1 LTYFIEY
8 FIVIWILKTSIN
20 SFHES
25 PGCSVKIMQIQ
36 SMTGFGK
43 GAAGNFKV
51 EIRSVNHKNL
61 DIQLSIPAYMYS
73 YEPEIKKLVKN
84 RFQRGRID
92 IYMTRQE
99 GDGRK
104 LTLNTFSAKKYYDVF
119 VSLKEELS
127 LSGNVSLE
135 LLASQKDIF
144 LMDEPVVEVSEFY
157 DALDM
162 ALKGLEETRIEEG
175 RNLAEDISGRIESLN
190 KRLIVIDNKR
200 TEVIAGAKEALLQ
213 RLKELLGDTPIDES
227 RIIQETAVLIERSD
241 ITEEIVR
248 TRSHL
253 KGFEGLLKSE
263 DPSGKKMDF
272 IIQELRREVNTI
284 GSKTS
289 DVEITE
295 NVIEMKHELEKIREQ
310 AQNLQ

>member
-1 LTYFIEY
+1 M
-8 FIVIWILKTSIN
+8 K
-20 SFHES
+20 
-25 PGCSVKIMQIQ
+25 IQ

-73 YEPEIKKLVKN
+73 YEPEIKKSVKQ

-92 IYMTRQE
+92 IYMPRQE

-104 LTLNTFSAKKYYDVF
+104 LTLNASAARKYYDVF

-127 LSGNVSLE
+127 LPDNVSLE

-144 LMDEPVVEVSEFY
+144 LMDEPVVEAAEFY
-157 DALDM
+157 DALDA
-162 ALKGLEETRIEEG
+162 ALKELEDSRIEEG
-175 RNLAEDISGRIESLN
+175 RHLAEDISGRIDLINKYLTVIEN
-190 KRLIVIDNKR
+190 KRA
-200 TEVIAGAKEALLQ
+200 EVTAGAKAALLE
-213 RLKELLGDTPIDES
+213 RLKELLDNTPIDES
-227 RIIQETAVLIERSD
+227 RIIQETAILIERSD

-248 TRSHL
+248 ARSHL
-253 KGFEGLLKSE
+253 KSFEGLLKSD

-289 DVEITE
+289 DFETAE